1 MTGKAK
7 ARKAKQVHKKGHKFP
22 AKVYK
27 KGHKFFFRPEDE
39 TKEKKKKKTKKKEDQ
54 NDEKV
59 QTLLGT
65 PKKDNSAYGWQH
77 DGSFVIRTK
86 WDFN

>member
-7 ARKAKQVHKKGHKFP
+7 AKKAKQVHKKGP
-22 AKVYK
+22 AAKDK
-27 KGHKFFFRPEDE
+27 KGHKKDE
-39 TKEKKKKKTKKKEDQ
+39 TKEKKKTKKKEDQ

-77 DGSFVIRTK
+77 DGSFVIRGK
-86 WDFN
+86 NHFN